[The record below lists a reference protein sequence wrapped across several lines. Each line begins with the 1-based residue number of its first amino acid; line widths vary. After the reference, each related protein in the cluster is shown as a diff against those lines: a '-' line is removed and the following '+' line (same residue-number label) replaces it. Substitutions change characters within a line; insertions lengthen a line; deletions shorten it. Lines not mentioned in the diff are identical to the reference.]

1 MNLAKELCKNVGI
14 LVNIEVDIFEKSKN
28 RVTINLYDRHLMPIV
43 QDLYMD
49 DQILEHNANLNDKFS
64 NFQIN
69 DPQNK

>member
-1 MNLAKELCKNVGI
+1 MGI

>member
-1 MNLAKELCKNVGI
+1 MKLAKELCKNVGI

>member
-1 MNLAKELCKNVGI
+1 VKLAKELCKNVGI